1 VVRLYWHFRT
11 LLAWSLAVLAFIAFA
26 VTNPAFL
33 NAGNIYSLLQS
44 FAILALVATGLGIVM
59 IAGEFDLSIAGVIPL
74 AGLIA
79 VKVGDT
85 AGVPVGVAAAIAV
98 AVAVGVLNGW
108 LTAHYSVP
116 SLAVTVGTLVLTI
129 GIGFAVAG
137 GKIVTLTDFEPG
149 LWLDQALADVV
160 SPRPLIH
167 FGLVIAAAWLMAKTW
182 SGMKIR
188 AVGSDRQRSS
198 ASGLPVTRMLILA
211 FVISGLFAGVTGS
224 LQGIT
229 LASGAPG
236 SDEATLL
243 QAVTAAIIGGVA
255 LTGGKGSIP
264 GVAAGAMLLAVV
276 GNGLSLQGTST
287 AVIQLINGGILLLI
301 VIIDRPL
308 NRIVNK
314 AVETS
319 MSTPQPRVPIN
330 H

>member
-1 VVRLYWHFRT
+1 MVRLYWHFRT
-11 LLAWSLAVLAFIAFA
+11 LLAWSLAVLAFIAFT
-26 VTNPAFL
+26 VTNPAFI
-33 NAGNIYSLLQS
+33 NPGNLYSLLQS
-44 FAILALVATGLGIVM
+44 FAVLALVATGLAIVM
-59 IAGEFDLSIAGVIPL
+59 IAGEFDLSIAGSIPL
-74 AGLIA
+74 AALIA
-79 VKVGDT
+79 VKVGEA
-85 AGVPVGVAAAIAV
+85 AGVPLGVAAAIAV
-98 AVAVGVLNGW
+98 AVGVGVLNGW

-129 GIGFAVAG
+129 GLGFAVAG

-149 LWLDQALADVV
+149 LWLDQAIAETI
-160 SPRPLIH
+160 SPRALI
-167 FGLVIAAAWLMAKTW
+167 FVVLVVAAGWLMAKTW
-182 SGMKIR
+182 SGVKIR

-198 ASGLPVTRMLILA
+198 ASGLPVTRVLILA
-211 FVISGLFAGVTGS
+211 FVVSGLFAGVAGA
-224 LQGIT
+224 LQGLT

-255 LTGGKGSIP
+255 LTGGKGSIA

-287 AVIQLINGGILLLI
+287 AIIQLINGGILLLI
-301 VIIDRPL
+301 VVIDRPL

-314 AVETS
+314 SVENTMAAS
-319 MSTPQPRVPIN
+319 KHPVPTT

>member
-1 VVRLYWHFRT
+1 MVRLYWHFRT

-33 NAGNIYSLLQS
+33 NAGNLYSLLQS
-44 FAILALVATGLGIVM
+44 FAVLVLVATGLALVM
-59 IAGEFDLSIAGVIPL
+59 IAGEFDLSIAGTIPL

-79 VKVGDT
+79 VKVGDS
-85 AGVPVGVAAAIAV
+85 AGVPIGVAAAVAV

-129 GIGFAVAG
+129 GVGFAVAG
-137 GKIVTLTDFEPG
+137 GKIVTLADFEPG
-149 LWLDQALADVV
+149 LWLDQALVDIV
-160 SPRPLIH
+160 SPRALIH
-167 FGLVIAAAWLMAKTW
+167 IVLVVAAAWLMAKTW
-182 SGMKIR
+182 AGMKIR

-198 ASGLPVTRMLILA
+198 ASGLPVTRVLILA
-211 FVISGLFAGVTGS
+211 FVISGLFAGMAGA

-287 AVIQLINGGILLLI
+287 AIIQLINGGILLTI
-301 VIIDRPL
+301 VVIDRPL

-319 MSTPQPRVPIN
+319 MSTPHPRVVTN

>member
-1 VVRLYWHFRT
+1 M
-11 LLAWSLAVLAFIAFA
+11 LAWSLAVLAFIAFA

-33 NAGNIYSLLQS
+33 NAGNLYSLLQS
-44 FAILALVATGLGIVM
+44 FAILALVATGLALVM
-59 IAGEFDLSIAGVIPL
+59 IAGEFDLSIAGIIPL

-79 VKVGDT
+79 VKVGDS
-85 AGVPVGVAAAIAV
+85 AGVPTGVATAIAV

-149 LWLDQALADVV
+149 LWLDQALADIV
-160 SPRPLIH
+160 SPRALIH
-167 FGLVIAAAWLMAKTW
+167 MVLVVAAAWLMAKTW

-198 ASGLPVTRMLILA
+198 ASGLPVTRVLILA
-211 FVISGLFAGVTGS
+211 FVISGLFAGMAGA

-229 LASGAPG
+229 LASGSPG

-287 AVIQLINGGILLLI
+287 AIIQLINGGILLII
-301 VIIDRPL
+301 VVIDRPL
-308 NRIVNK
+308 NRVVNK

-319 MSTPQPRVPIN
+319 MSTPQSRVVIN

>member
-1 VVRLYWHFRT
+1 MVRLYWHFRT

-44 FAILALVATGLGIVM
+44 FAILALVATGLAIVM

-108 LTAHYSVP
+108 LTAHYAVP

-160 SPRPLIH
+160 SPRALIH
-167 FGLVIAAAWLMAKTW
+167 FVLVIAAGWLMAKTW

-198 ASGLPVTRMLILA
+198 ASGLPVTRVLILA
-211 FVISGLFAGVTGS
+211 FVVSGLFAGVAGS

-308 NRIVNK
+308 NRVVNK

-319 MSTPQPRVPIN
+319 MSTPQPRVSIN

>member
-1 VVRLYWHFRT
+1 MVRLYWHFRT

-33 NAGNIYSLLQS
+33 NAGNLYSLLQS
-44 FAILALVATGLGIVM
+44 FAILALVATGLALVM
-59 IAGEFDLSIAGVIPL
+59 IAGEFDLSIAGTIPL
-74 AGLIA
+74 AGMIA
-79 VKVGDT
+79 VKVGDS
-85 AGVPVGVAAAIAV
+85 AGVPLGVAAAIAI

-149 LWLDQALADVV
+149 LWLDQALGDVV
-160 SPRPLIH
+160 SPRA
-167 FGLVIAAAWLMAKTW
+167 LVHIVFVVAAAWLMAKTW

-198 ASGLPVTRMLILA
+198 ASGLPVTRVLILA
-211 FVISGLFAGVTGS
+211 FVISGLFAGVAGA

-287 AVIQLINGGILLLI
+287 AIIQLINGGILLLI
-301 VIIDRPL
+301 VVIDRPL
-308 NRIVNK
+308 NRVVNK

-319 MSTPQPRVPIN
+319 MSAPQPRVATN